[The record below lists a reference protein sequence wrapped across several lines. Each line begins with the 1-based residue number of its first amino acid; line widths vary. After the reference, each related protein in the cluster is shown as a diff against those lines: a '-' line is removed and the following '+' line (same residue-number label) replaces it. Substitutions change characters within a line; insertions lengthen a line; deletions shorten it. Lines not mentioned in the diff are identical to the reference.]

1 MKSIRRGDTSIYGA
15 IVIAFLII
23 IATSMFFNYI
33 AALRNYQNNLS
44 SSLSTI
50 LSTINAEVK
59 FTPSGT
65 TITIT
70 SDRYLEIIG
79 IIAYNQSGTQ
89 YINISL
95 GKPLAAISPTNQ
107 LDISTI
113 VPSNIVSQV
122 LGGNTYIAILASNGM
137 LYTYKASSSGSGSS
151 DLASILLNGDICSL
165 LSDPVQRIACYIN
178 NRIYNDNASNYLVY
192 AYGAVMQSYTTIE
205 KVGVYFA
212 EAPIQFTNPI
222 ATSIYSWSYSKYIGY
237 TTWGGNYSIVVA
249 GFYGSHGTC
258 RCTRY
263 DGFIF
268 LEAGVTYTVVV
279 RHQQTGGGRALGLYL
294 MPPGTATWIPMD
306 SSWSSKLSSYA
317 SISNITMTA
326 YSWPGGYANSYRDFS
341 IFFYS
346 NPASFWSGSIGY
358 IWFAGGGVNLN
369 PPTSSDF
376 PFANIKGENFATQT
390 VFTITP
396 YVAGV
401 WGFAIDSDDAADVI
415 VVLPIKNPYA
425 QTSVSAEI
433 QSLPTTTWG
442 GNIAYDVAHWYGG
455 HGTSRNPS
463 HNGYIYLISGLTYKI
478 VVRHE
483 QGCCGRAIGLY
494 IMPPGSSIWIPMNS
508 QGIQSLR
515 SYAEISQMYM
525 KAFSWNRGHPSS
537 WADFDSFFFS
547 NPPQIWS
554 GSVNYIWFAGG
565 GVNLNPPAESDFPF
579 ANIKG
584 ENFGDYIEFTLTL
597 LVDGM
602 WGFAVDSDDASDVL
616 VVLPSA
622 SFSYIDE
629 RSMLDFAVR
638 VVGIMALNDYKGLVG
653 RVFASQI
660 LPGHVAQK
668 ILYYMA
674 DSNMFDELIYVLT
687 SIEGTYGGST
697 NPWDTVLYVKSILNN
712 PYTTYILDAP
722 YVVVARNISGVTIKN
737 SWGYSAPAELR
748 PRSFGAGS
756 MVVLASTAWYS
767 NVISDPN
774 NLRDSMGN
782 LRPVYG
788 GPNGFM
794 PSIAYNEQ
802 IYRGSGSG
810 GGQGGPATCSDTSGT
825 YVFYG
830 SPGYTTVYDNP
841 VDAIDFLKRFFK
853 YASDIWIRYALGKS
867 ISSITSIPVY
877 GGSRGGYGARG
888 FYDYI
893 YGSGGGGGGGLAILY
908 ATYSYG
914 NIVSSPGGLG
924 GPSYI
929 VAGSACYGS
938 GDGYPGQPGLA
949 VVYYRY
955 GNAQADL
962 RIMMTN

>member
-249 GFYGSHGTC
+249 GFYGGHGTC
-258 RCTRY
+258 WCTRY

-294 MPPGTATWIPMD
+294 MPPSTATWIPMD

-326 YSWPGGYANSYRDFS
+326 YSWPGGYANSYLDFS
-341 IFFYS
+341 SFFYS

-358 IWFAGGGVNLN
+358 IWFAGGGVNL
-369 PPTSSDF
+369 D
-376 PFANIKGENFATQT
+376 
-390 VFTITP
+390 
-396 YVAGV
+396 
-401 WGFAIDSDDAADVI
+401 
-415 VVLPIKNPYA
+415 
-425 QTSVSAEI
+425 
-433 QSLPTTTWG
+433 
-442 GNIAYDVAHWYGG
+442 
-455 HGTSRNPS
+455 
-463 HNGYIYLISGLTYKI
+463 
-478 VVRHE
+478 
-483 QGCCGRAIGLY
+483 
-494 IMPPGSSIWIPMNS
+494 
-508 QGIQSLR
+508 
-515 SYAEISQMYM
+515 
-525 KAFSWNRGHPSS
+525 
-537 WADFDSFFFS
+537 
-547 NPPQIWS
+547 
-554 GSVNYIWFAGG
+554 
-565 GVNLNPPAESDFPF
+565 PPAESDFPF

-616 VVLPSA
+616 VVLPGA

-697 NPWDTVLYVKSILNN
+697 DPWDTVLYVKSILNN

-756 MVVLASTAWYS
+756 MVVLASTASYS

-810 GGQGGPATCSDTSGT
+810 GGQGGPAICLDSSGT

-841 VDAIDFLKRFFK
+841 VDAIDFLKGFFK

-929 VAGSACYGS
+929 DAGSACYGP